1 MKSTILFLLIS
12 FLSLAKNC
20 KKQIIKADGLYV
32 TQCSFKDDEEGD
44 KQYLRFYPN
53 GKVISIPTDC
63 EGNDIEISN
72 WFYIQNKETEYLNVG
87 DYKVDGN
94 KITFSTTSKA
104 GTVKYRGR
112 IMKDGSLKLKSH
124 SLINGYKNREEFR
137 FVKINNLK

>member
-12 FLSLAKNC
+12 FLSLAQNVEN
-20 KKQIIKADGLYV
+20 QIIKIDSLYL

-53 GKVISIPTDC
+53 GKVISISTDC
-63 EGNDIEISN
+63 EGNDVEISD
-72 WFYIQNKETEYLNVG
+72 WFYIQNNEIEYLSVG
-87 DYKVDGN
+87 DYKVDGR
-94 KITFSTTSKA
+94 KILFSTTSKA

-124 SLINGYKNREEFR
+124 SLINGYKDREEFR
-137 FVKINNLK
+137 FVKIDNLK